1 MTMYFPRKFIQ
12 KLYFMLASFTKWLW
26 ILKLILQSIHSP
38 NFFETL
44 FDFILL
50 GFNRSL
56 ASSYFFA
63 KKNKS
68 EKKNTSVLSKLSTV
82 YGREWRRSLKHR
94 FSFVCKKMRNAR
106 NTIIVMKLY
115 FDRLPG
121 FIIFQNV
128 CFSYFIHFLISFSI
142 SPVFCCVILHNTR
155 QVLKV
160 DRISLL
166 IIFRL
171 CVCVLAFAICSG
183 CFLSALQTISFL
195 SRLFFLVL
203 RSLSLFLLCVIEWV
217 LSFTSIFCGYCTF
230 AEIRRHRDDNVRV
243 SLELYTCTFIS
254 VINLSYRSF
263 RQTSRIHFAHMYMH
277 IHIHTWCLPFFVF
290 VLVVFFTTQNLLWC
304 VWNQVFQ
311 HISTSTSFIAENK
324 TKPIEMNTKAPLTW
338 RFSLASGFSFKI
350 SFAYGFACQTFSRFY
365 SALSSNM

>member
-1 MTMYFPRKFIQ
+1 
-12 KLYFMLASFTKWLW
+12 
-26 ILKLILQSIHSP
+26 
-38 NFFETL
+38 
-44 FDFILL
+44 
-50 GFNRSL
+50 
-56 ASSYFFA
+56 
-63 KKNKS
+63 
-68 EKKNTSVLSKLSTV
+68 
-82 YGREWRRSLKHR
+82 
-94 FSFVCKKMRNAR
+94 
-106 NTIIVMKLY
+106 MKLY

-142 SPVFCCVILHNTR
+142 SPVFCCVILHNSR

-171 CVCVLAFAICSG
+171 CLCVLAFAFCSG
-183 CFLSALQTISFL
+183 CFLSAFQTISFL
-195 SRLFFLVL
+195 SRFFFLVR

-263 RQTSRIHFAHMYMH
+263 RQTSRIHFAHM
-277 IHIHTWCLPFFVF
+277 HIHTWCFPFFVF
-290 VLVVFFTTQNLLWC
+290 VLVVFFHHSKSSLMRLKSG
-304 VWNQVFQ
+304 FPA
-311 HISTSTSFIAENK
+311 HINVNELYRWEQNK
-324 TKPIEMNTKAPLTW
+324 TDWNEHKSAIDLAIFSCW
-338 RFSLASGFSFKI
+338 RIFIQDFIRLWV
-350 SFAYGFACQTFSRFY
+350 CV
-365 SALSSNM
+365 SNV